1 MDSSAVV
8 ATTKAIYSNCWVVIF
23 VDGNCLR
30 RAWCALEI
38 AVGTSTKCKLTVI
51 GSCEI
56 IQGKRFYQELE
67 ATFENDILL
76 IKNEILRI
84 FKSEEDFNEVVASAM
99 QVLFIAAQKSK
110 EYPALLPPREQRAEW
125 AARMPSTNSQMRP
138 RDKSEDW
145 SVLTGNVS
153 AASLRATPRGVRVF
167 LSSTFSDTV
176 LEWRFFLQDV
186 VPYLKACARHRGL
199 DFDVSDMRFGN
210 TREES
215 LPLEVRVAELE
226 RCGKE
231 SAGVFYVLVAGNMR
245 GPRPPPA
252 RIPREELEGLERS
265 MSPEETAVVR
275 AAYVLDENQL
285 DPAGRPAPEY
295 VLMESEST
303 NTEISGS
310 TNKEI
315 TRAQLGEALR
325 RAALKRWPE
334 AAKILTRGGL
344 QRCVQ
349 LLFLSAWAQG

>member
-1 MDSSAVV
+1 MV

-23 VDGNCLR
+23 MDGNCLR

-38 AVGTSTKCKLTVI
+38 AVGTSTNSKLMVI
-51 GSCEI
+51 GACEI

-67 ATFENDILL
+67 ATFESDIVL

-84 FKSEEDFNEVVASAM
+84 FKSEEEFNEVVAGAMPAM
-99 QVLFIAAQKSK
+99 QVLFISAQKSK
-110 EYPALLPPREQRAEW
+110 EYPALHPPREQRAEW
-125 AARMPSTNSQMRP
+125 AARMPSTNPQMRP

-153 AASLRATPRGVRVF
+153 HASLRAAPRAVSVF

-186 VPYLKACARHRGL
+186 VPYLKACARSRGL

-226 RCGKE
+226 RCSKE
-231 SAGVFYVLVAGNMR
+231 SAGVFYVLVAGDMR

-252 RIPREELEGLERS
+252 RIPREELEGLMLS
-265 MSPEETAVVR
+265 MSPEETASVR

-285 DPAGRPAPEY
+285 DFAGRPAPEY
-295 VLMESEST
+295 VLTESEST

-325 RAALKRWPE
+325 RAALKQWPK
-334 AAKILTRGGL
+334 AAKILTQGCL
-344 QRCVQ
+344 QRCVHV
-349 LLFLSAWAQG
+349 LFISAWAQD